1 MIKHFTTAIGAASGS
16 APAAKGS
23 KGGNAII
30 WIVGLGVVVFAAY
43 KFIESRNRMV
53 VQQND

>member
-1 MIKHFTTAIGAASGS
+1 MIKHFNTAIGAASGS
-16 APAAKGS
+16 TQSKGS

-30 WIVGLGVVVFAAY
+30 WIVALGVVVFAAY
-43 KFIESRNRMV
+43 KYIESRNRMV

>member
-1 MIKHFTTAIGAASGS
+1 MIKHFNTAIGAASGTAS
-16 APAAKGS
+16 SGKGS

-53 VQQND
+53 VDQNQ

>member
-1 MIKHFTTAIGAASGS
+1 MIKHFNTAMGAASGGTT
-16 APAAKGS
+16 PKGS

-30 WIVGLGVVVFAAY
+30 WVVGLGVVLFAAY

-53 VQQND
+53 VEQND

>member
-1 MIKHFTTAIGAASGS
+1 MIKHFNTAIGAASGS
-16 APAAKGS
+16 APSAKGS

-43 KFIESRNRMV
+43 KFIESRNRIV
-53 VQQND
+53 TQENQ

>member
-1 MIKHFTTAIGAASGS
+1 MIKHFNTAIGAASGS
-16 APAAKGS
+16 SSAKGS

-43 KFIESRNRMV
+43 KFIESRNRIV
-53 VQQND
+53 TQENQ

>member
-1 MIKHFTTAIGAASGS
+1 MIKHFNTAIGAASGS
-16 APAAKGS
+16 APAGKGS

>member
-1 MIKHFTTAIGAASGS
+1 MIKHFNTAIGAASGS
-16 APAAKGS
+16 TPSKGS

-30 WIVGLGVVVFAAY
+30 WVVGLGVVLFAAY
-43 KFIESRNRMV
+43 KYIESRNRMV